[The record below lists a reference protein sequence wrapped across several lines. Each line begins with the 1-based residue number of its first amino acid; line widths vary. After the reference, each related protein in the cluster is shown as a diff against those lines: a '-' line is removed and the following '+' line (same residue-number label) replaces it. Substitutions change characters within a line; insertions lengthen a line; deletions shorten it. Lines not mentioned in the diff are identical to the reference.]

1 MSIEKYLPIFDSI
14 GKLVGIEKRILYLSE
29 NQVWYVTMRMASLC
43 LGGIINTD
51 LNSSKLGSNVNLPPS
66 AVGLHWTP
74 IFRNFGQYLLI
85 PPRQSEAIVP
95 LKINFFLILNI
106 NNFYSDL

>member
-14 GKLVGIEKRILYLSE
+14 GKLVGIEKKFLYLSE

-51 LNSSKLGSNVNLPPS
+51 LNSSKFQSNVNLPPS
-66 AVGLHWTP
+66 AVGLYWTS
-74 IFRNFGQYLLI
+74 IFWNFGHYLLI

-95 LKINFFLILNI
+95 IGKPDF
-106 NNFYSDL
+106 ST